1 MEQWLPIP
9 GFEHCGEVSNLG
21 RIRSR
26 FGKIRKTIVSNTGYD
41 RVGLKKI
48 GGKNTTYVILHRL
61 VALAFCPGFE
71 DGLTVNHI
79 DGDKRNNAASNLEW
93 VNLKNNVRHAY
104 RIGLRNNNHRKPMI
118 PHEDREALL
127 ADRKKGITYRELAE
141 RYGVRSSSVHHFLN
155 GRNRK
160 TVIYD
165 VA

>member
-61 VALAFCPGFE
+61 VALAFCPGFKP
-71 DGLTVNHI
+71 GLTVNHI
-79 DGDKRNNAASNLEW
+79 DGNKRNNAASNLEW
-93 VNLKNNVRHAY
+93 VTLSQNAIHAFKLKLRVPYPHK
-104 RIGLRNNNHRKPMI
+104 RII
-118 PHEDREALL
+118 PDEDRQALL
-127 ADRKKGITYRELAE
+127 AERAKGITYRKLAE
-141 RYGVRSSSVHHFLN
+141 RYGVHHTSMYNFLN
-155 GRNRK
+155 GRKHKPVTR
-160 TVIYD
+160 D

>member
-9 GFEHCGEVSNLG
+9 GFEHYGEVSNLG

-26 FGKIRKTIVSNTGYD
+26 LGKIRKTIVSNTGYD

-79 DGDKRNNAASNLEW
+79 DGDKRNNTASNLEW

-104 RIGLRNNNHRKPMI
+104 RMGLRTTNHRKPII
-118 PHEDREALL
+118 PYGDRETLL
-127 ADRKKGITYRELAE
+127 EDRKKGITYRELAK
-141 RYGVRSSSVHHFLN
+141 RYGVTNAAVYRFLN